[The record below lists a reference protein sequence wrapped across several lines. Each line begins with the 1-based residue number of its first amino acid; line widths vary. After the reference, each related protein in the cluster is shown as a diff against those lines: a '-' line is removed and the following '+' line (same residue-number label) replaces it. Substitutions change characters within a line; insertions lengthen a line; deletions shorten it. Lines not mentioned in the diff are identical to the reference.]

1 MNHTHEL
8 IEKHYRS
15 INRGFKSTKKNRKIK
30 QGDLEM
36 KKKTILSALATAGV
50 IVTLAACG
58 NGNEESNG
66 SNAEDTTI
74 KIGASNVPHAEILEF
89 VQPILEEEGIT
100 LDITTYN
107 DYVIPN
113 VALDEGEIDANYF
126 QHIPFF
132 DAAVEENGYDFVN
145 AGSIHIEPLAI
156 FSQRYESLDDVED
169 GATVLVSNNQA
180 DWGRVIGIFQ
190 EAGLVTVKDGVDLTT
205 ATFEDIDENP
215 KNLVFEYE
223 NDPALMTTLY
233 QQDEAELIAINSNFA
248 VDQDISPIDDSVA
261 IESTSSPYANIIA
274 VRSEDAEDPAILKLV
289 ETLKSKEVQDFI
301 LEELDGAVVPV
312 TE

>member
-1 MNHTHEL
+1 
-8 IEKHYRS
+8 
-15 INRGFKSTKKNRKIK
+15 
-30 QGDLEM
+30 M

-156 FSQRYESLDDVED
+156 FSQRYESLEDVED

-301 LEELDGAVVPV
+301 LEEWDGAVVPV

>member
-1 MNHTHEL
+1 M
-8 IEKHYRS
+8 R
-15 INRGFKSTKKNRKIK
+15 
-30 QGDLEM
+30 
-36 KKKTILSALATAGV
+36 KKTILSALVTTGV
-50 IVTLAACG
+50 LLTLTACG
-58 NGNEESNG
+58 SEG
-66 SNAEDTTI
+66 SDEASSETGGSAAKETTI

-89 VQPILEEEGIT
+89 VEPILEEEGIT

-132 DAAVEENGYDFVN
+132 DAAVKENDFDFVN
-145 AGSIHIEPLAI
+145 AGSIHIEPIAI
-156 FSQRYESLDDVED
+156 FSQRYESLDEVEE
-169 GATVLVSNNQA
+169 GATVLVSNNQS
-180 DWGRVIGIFQ
+180 DWGRILAIFQ

-205 ATFEDIDENP
+205 ATFDDIDENP
-215 KNLVFEYE
+215 KNLVFEYD

-261 IESTSSPYANIIA
+261 LESSSSPYGNIIA

-289 ETLKSKEVQDFI
+289 ETLKSKEVQEFI
-301 LEELDGAVVPV
+301 LEEWDGAVVPV

>member
-1 MNHTHEL
+1 
-8 IEKHYRS
+8 
-15 INRGFKSTKKNRKIK
+15 
-30 QGDLEM
+30 M

-301 LEELDGAVVPV
+301 IEEWDGAVVPV

>member
-1 MNHTHEL
+1 
-8 IEKHYRS
+8 
-15 INRGFKSTKKNRKIK
+15 
-30 QGDLEM
+30 M
-36 KKKTILSALATAGV
+36 KKKNILSALVTTGV
-50 IVTLAACG
+50 VLTLAACG
-58 NGNEESNG
+58 SEG
-66 SNAEDTTI
+66 SNESSGSETEETTI

-113 VALDEGEIDANYF
+113 VALDESEIDANYF

-132 DAAVEENGYDFVN
+132 DAAVKENGYDFAN
-145 AGSIHIEPLAI
+145 AGAIHIEPLAI
-156 FSQRYESLDDVED
+156 FSQRYESLEDVED
-169 GATVLVSNNQA
+169 GATVLVSNNQS
-180 DWGRVIGIFQ
+180 DWGRIIGIFQ
-190 EAGLVTVKDGVDLTT
+190 EAGLVTVKEGVDLTT
-205 ATFEDIDENP
+205 ATFDDIDENP
-215 KNLVFEYE
+215 KNLTFEYE

-248 VDQDISPIDDSVA
+248 VDQDISPLDDSIA
-261 IESTSSPYANIIA
+261 IESSSSPYANIIA

-289 ETLKSKEVQDFI
+289 ETLQSKDVQDFI
-301 LEELDGAVVPV
+301 LEEWDGAVVPV

>member
-1 MNHTHEL
+1 
-8 IEKHYRS
+8 
-15 INRGFKSTKKNRKIK
+15 
-30 QGDLEM
+30 M

-66 SNAEDTTI
+66 SNTEDTTI

-274 VRSEDAEDPAILKLV
+274 VRSEDAEDSAILKLV

-301 LEELDGAVVPV
+301 LEEWDGAVVPV

>member
-1 MNHTHEL
+1 
-8 IEKHYRS
+8 
-15 INRGFKSTKKNRKIK
+15 
-30 QGDLEM
+30 M
-36 KKKTILSALATAGV
+36 KKKNILSALVTTGV
-50 IVTLAACG
+50 VLTLAACG
-58 NGNEESNG
+58 NEGSSNDSSSAETSGSSAEE
-66 SNAEDTTI
+66 TTI

-190 EAGLVTVKDGVDLTT
+190 ESGLVTVKDGVDLTT

-301 LEELDGAVVPV
+301 LEEWDGAVVPV

>member
-1 MNHTHEL
+1 
-8 IEKHYRS
+8 
-15 INRGFKSTKKNRKIK
+15 
-30 QGDLEM
+30 M
-36 KKKTILSALATAGV
+36 KKKTILLALATTGV
-50 IVTLAACG
+50 LLTLTACG
-58 NGNEESNG
+58 SEG
-66 SNAEDTTI
+66 SDEASSETDGSAAETTI

-89 VQPILEEEGIT
+89 VEPILEEEGII

-132 DAAVEENGYDFVN
+132 EAAVEENGYDFVN
-145 AGSIHIEPLAI
+145 AGSIHIEPIAI
-156 FSQRYESLDDVED
+156 FSQRYKSLDEVED
-169 GATVLVSNNQA
+169 GATVLVSNNQS
-180 DWGRVIGIFQ
+180 DWGRILTIFQ

-205 ATFEDIDENP
+205 ATFDDIDENP
-215 KNLVFEYE
+215 KNLVFEYD

-261 IESTSSPYANIIA
+261 LESSSSPYGNIIA

-289 ETLKSKEVQDFI
+289 ETLKSKEVQEFI
-301 LEELDGAVVPV
+301 LEEWDGAVVPV

>member
-1 MNHTHEL
+1 
-8 IEKHYRS
+8 
-15 INRGFKSTKKNRKIK
+15 
-30 QGDLEM
+30 M

-301 LEELDGAVVPV
+301 LEEWDGAVVPV

>member
-1 MNHTHEL
+1 
-8 IEKHYRS
+8 
-15 INRGFKSTKKNRKIK
+15 
-30 QGDLEM
+30 M

-274 VRSEDAEDPAILKLV
+274 VRSEDSEDPAILKLV

-301 LEELDGAVVPV
+301 LEEWDGAVVPV

>member
-1 MNHTHEL
+1 
-8 IEKHYRS
+8 
-15 INRGFKSTKKNRKIK
+15 
-30 QGDLEM
+30 M
-36 KKKTILSALATAGV
+36 KKKTILSALVTTGV
-50 IVTLAACG
+50 LLTLTACG
-58 NGNEESNG
+58 SEGSDEASSETGGSAAEE
-66 SNAEDTTI
+66 TTI

-132 DAAVEENGYDFVN
+132 EETVKEKGFDFVN

-156 FSQRYESLDDVED
+156 FSQRYESLDEVEE
-169 GATVLVSNNQA
+169 GATVLVSNTQT
-180 DWGRVIGIFQ
+180 DWGRILAIFQ
-190 EAGLVTVKDGVDLTT
+190 EAGLITVKDGVDLTT
-205 ATFEDIDENP
+205 ATFDDIDENP
-215 KNLVFEYE
+215 KNLVFEYD

-261 IESTSSPYANIIA
+261 IESSSSPYANIVA

-289 ETLKSKEVQDFI
+289 ETLKSEEVQEFI
-301 LEELDGAVVPV
+301 LEEWDGAVVPV

>member
-1 MNHTHEL
+1 
-8 IEKHYRS
+8 
-15 INRGFKSTKKNRKIK
+15 
-30 QGDLEM
+30 M
-36 KKKTILSALATAGV
+36 KKKTILSALVTTGV
-50 IVTLAACG
+50 VLTLAACG
-58 NGNEESNG
+58 NEGGNTESNG
-66 SNAEDTTI
+66 SGTEETTI

-89 VQPILEEEGIT
+89 AQPILEEEGIT

-107 DYVIPN
+107 DYVVPN

-145 AGSIHIEPLAI
+145 AGNIHIEPLAI
-156 FSQRYESLDDVED
+156 FSQRYESLEDVED

-180 DWGRVIGIFQ
+180 DWGRVIGIFE

-205 ATFEDIDENP
+205 ATFDDIEENP
-215 KNLVFEYE
+215 KNLTFEYE

-248 VDQDISPIDDSVA
+248 VDQDISPLDDSIA
-261 IESTSSPYANIIA
+261 IESSSSPYANIIA

-289 ETLKSKEVQDFI
+289 EVLKSEEVQDFI
-301 LEELDGAVVPV
+301 LEEWDGAVVPV
-312 TE
+312 KE

>member
-1 MNHTHEL
+1 
-8 IEKHYRS
+8 
-15 INRGFKSTKKNRKIK
+15 
-30 QGDLEM
+30 M
-36 KKKTILSALATAGV
+36 KKKTILSALVTTGV
-50 IVTLAACG
+50 VLTLAACG
-58 NGNEESNG
+58 NEGSNTESNG
-66 SNAEDTTI
+66 SGTEETTI

-89 VQPILEEEGIT
+89 AQPILEEEGIT

-107 DYVIPN
+107 DYIVPN

-156 FSQRYESLDDVED
+156 FSQRYESLEDVED

-205 ATFEDIDENP
+205 ATFDDIEENP
-215 KNLVFEYE
+215 KNLTFEYE

-248 VDQDISPIDDSVA
+248 VDQDISPLDDSIA
-261 IESTSSPYANIIA
+261 IESSSSPYANIIA

-289 ETLKSKEVQDFI
+289 EVLKSEEVQDFI
-301 LEELDGAVVPV
+301 LEEWDGAVVPV
-312 TE
+312 KE